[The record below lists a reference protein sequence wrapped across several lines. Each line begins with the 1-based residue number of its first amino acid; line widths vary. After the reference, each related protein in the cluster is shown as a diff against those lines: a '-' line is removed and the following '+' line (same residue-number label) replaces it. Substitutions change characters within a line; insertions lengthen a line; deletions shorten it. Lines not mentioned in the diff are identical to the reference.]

1 MIRRRGKT
9 DAAKAAEPTD
19 GGNSDFDI
27 AFKALAT
34 VAEAR
39 EKERTATSS
48 AMRTIQQRKIREQSA
63 KFEALTDRD
72 WSMTRLLA
80 AFLRRDN
87 PQLDAEG
94 EIKRW
99 LHGETDFTYT
109 EFFDWCAEERS
120 RLDELEQR
128 RPLSPAERRLVSDL
142 DEMDEKSD
150 RIAQYRLQKQFG
162 AKGKRG
168 RPRKTLA
175 ITER

>member
-1 MIRRRGKT
+1 MTRRRGKT
-9 DAAKAAEPTD
+9 GAAKGAEPTD
-19 GGNSDFDI
+19 GDNSDFDI
-27 AFKALAT
+27 AFKALAR

-39 EKERTATSS
+39 EKSRTATSS
-48 AMRTIQQRKIREQSA
+48 AMRTIQQRTIREQSA

-99 LHGETDFTYT
+99 LHGEADFKSTYT
-109 EFFDWCAEERS
+109 EFFAWCAEERI

-128 RPLSPAERRLVSDL
+128 RPLSPAEVRLVSDL
-142 DEMDEKSD
+142 DEIDEKAE
-150 RIAQYRLQKQFG
+150 RTAQYRLQKQFG
-162 AKGKRG
+162 AKGERG
-168 RPRKTLA
+168 RPRKNTSNN
-175 ITER
+175 